1 MACLRYKK
9 KIGGRINMNNNKK
22 EEAIYRMPS
31 LGLGRMV
38 DHFKEG
44 KLFVSERGTM
54 RLFTEKEKAMVEDFE
69 KKYDAVVY
77 HLIHQWTNIGE
88 LYSLLYVSSYEEE
101 WEADREDLKNDQCLA
116 YVINIDA
123 PTCSEFGTIG
133 VKRFCNWVARI
144 W

>member
-1 MACLRYKK
+1 M
-9 KIGGRINMNNNKK
+9 NNKK
-22 EEAIYRMPS
+22 EEATYRMAS
-31 LGLGRMV
+31 LGLGKMV

-44 KLFVSERGTM
+44 KLFVSERGAM
-54 RLFTEKEKAMVEDFE
+54 RLFNEKEKAMVKDFE

-101 WEADREDLKNDQCLA
+101 WEADREDLNSDQCLA
-116 YVINIDA
+116 YVINIDM
-123 PTCSEFGTIG
+123 PRCSEFGSIG
-133 VKRFCNWVARI
+133 VKRFCNWIARI